1 MSWLRMVWVELT
13 AKRSAI
19 ELTCAILFALDILAL
34 IWLFASLNSVE
45 VLVVHGGK
53 LP

>member
-1 MSWLRMVWVELT
+1 MPTLKKLWRELLT
-13 AKRSAI
+13 EKSAF
-19 ELTCAILFALDILAL
+19 EILCILLFVLDILAVT
-34 IWLFASLNSVE
+34 WLMASLNSVE